1 MANKLVQIQ
10 RWGLLFV
17 GGKDTNGQPKSC
29 FNCPHM
35 LKKQETCE
43 YMNDSVIL
51 RRITIDG
58 KQYTPV
64 CGYQIGGLPTET
76 DKPTYMG
83 KDPEELG
90 LEWAE
95 GTGTNCDGYQGGA
108 PCKHFVSTHDHDGTC
123 ELMVD
128 DDNKVDWDDCCAAH
142 DGPSMDWKE
151 AQKRIGAQPES
162 EDEEFGGAYKYRRPG
177 KS

>member
-1 MANKLVQIQ
+1 MADKLVKIQ

-43 YMNDSVIL
+43 YMSADVKL
-51 RRITIDG
+51 RSLTVDG
-58 KQYTPV
+58 KLYTPV
-64 CGYQIGGLPTET
+64 CGYQIGGLPKET
-76 DKPTYMG
+76 DKPMYMG

-95 GTGTNCDGYQGGA
+95 GTGTNCDGYDKGA

-123 ELMVD
+123 DLMTN

-142 DGPSMDWKE
+142 DGPAMKWQE
-151 AQKRIGAQPES
+151 AQKRLKSSGEP
-162 EDEEFGGAYKYRRPG
+162 EEFGGDYKYRSG
-177 KS
+177 KK